1 MKAPKTFAWLVPCLY
16 GAVAFGVAVDAASA
30 NYATLDDARLE
41 ALIEE
46 ALERNPQIQS
56 AAWSETAA
64 RERIPTAGAL
74 PDPTLQLTG
83 FAQSPQ
89 TRVGPQVSGLAASQR
104 VPWFGKRADRAEA
117 TTVRAD
123 IQREAVAAR
132 RAEVVRQVKVAYY
145 ELGYLDRAIAI
156 TVQERELLEHYESLA
171 RARYSQGVGLQQ
183 AVVKLQAEITRVLN
197 RRQELTRQRIGV
209 ESRLNALRDRPSHL
223 GIADVDLGERPTVGV
238 DHDRLL
244 AIGRANA
251 PEVKAAA
258 LAIEHD
264 EVGVRLAHRRYWPD
278 LVVGA
283 TWGRIRPRDD
293 GPGRS
298 NPPPDNGKDTLGLT
312 VGVNIPLHRDIYDA
326 GVREAVA
333 RRAATRETHR
343 QALNGVD
350 QAVRSTGFSLTTI
363 AAQMALYENAL
374 VPQAEQA
381 LRATEEAYATG
392 TTGVLDLLNSEEV
405 LLDVRLG
412 LARLQADYMQALADM
427 ERAIGA
433 PFPLSATK
441 PASLPGS
448 AFRPNRS
455 HPETPSYLALT
466 PRIGQAPRSQK

>member
-1 MKAPKTFAWLVPCLY
+1 MKAPRTLAWFVPCLY
-16 GAVAFGVAVDAASA
+16 GVAAFGTVVDAALA

-46 ALERNPQIQS
+46 TLERNPEVQA
-56 AAWSETAA
+56 AAWHETAA

-83 FAQSPQ
+83 FAQAPQ
-89 TRVGPQVSGLAASQR
+89 TRVGPQTSGLAVTQR

-123 IQREAVAAR
+123 IQREAVTAR

-223 GIADVDLGERPTVGV
+223 GIPEVDLGDRPQVVV

-251 PEVKAAA
+251 PEVRVAA
-258 LAIEHD
+258 LAVDHD

-283 TWGRIRPRDD
+283 TWGRIRARDD
-293 GPGRS
+293 EPGRS
-298 NPPPDNGKDTLGLT
+298 NPPPDNGKDTFGLT

-333 RRAATRETHR
+333 RRTAARASHR
-343 QALNGVD
+343 HALNSVD
-350 QAVRSTGFSLTTI
+350 YAVRSTGFALTTI
-363 AAQMALYENAL
+363 KAQIALFENAL

-392 TTGVLDLLNSEEV
+392 TTGVLDLLDSEEV

-412 LARLQADYMQALADM
+412 LARLEADFMQALADM

-433 PFPLSATK
+433 PFPL
-441 PASLPGS
+441 
-448 AFRPNRS
+448 
-455 HPETPSYLALT
+455 
-466 PRIGQAPRSQK
+466 RSQR

>member
-1 MKAPKTFAWLVPCLY
+1 MKAPRTLAWLVPCL
-16 GAVAFGVAVDAASA
+16 FGMVDTASA

-46 ALERNPQIQS
+46 ALERNPEIQS
-56 AAWSETAA
+56 AVWSETAV
-64 RERIPTAGAL
+64 RERVSTAGAL

-83 FAQSPQ
+83 FAQAPQ
-89 TRVGPQVSGLAASQR
+89 TRVGPQTSGLAVTQR

-123 IQREAVAAR
+123 IQRELVTAR

-258 LAIEHD
+258 LAVEHD
-264 EVGVRLAHRRYWPD
+264 DVGIRLAHRRYWPD

-283 TWGRIRPRDD
+283 TWGRIRARGDE
-293 GPGRS
+293 PGRS
-298 NPPPDNGKDTLGLT
+298 NPPPDNGKDTFGLT
-312 VGVNIPLHRDIYDA
+312 LGVNIPLHRDTYDA

-363 AAQMALYENAL
+363 QAQMALYENAL

-392 TTGVLDLLNSEEV
+392 TTGVLDLLDSEEV

-433 PFPLSATK
+433 PFPLSATRR
-441 PASLPGS
+441 ASLPGS
-448 AFRPNRS
+448 AFRPNPS
-455 HPETPSYLALT
+455 HPATRSYPALT
-466 PRIGQAPRSQK
+466 PQIRRAPRSPK